1 MPPTTD
7 DRAMKGLMTRVLMSD
22 RAEQAGSPPGGTAL
36 GAALAR
42 WRLDPSTAHLVREGA
57 PLLVLDADAEVILH
71 AAAGAIPLRA
81 GIAGPDGGVLPSLRL
96 GEQIRRAG
104 SLEGRPRM
112 VRLRLDPRGVAP
124 PVVGLAV
131 RAEIEPGRPAILL
144 APIGALPTLRPAD
157 VSPRASAAPEA
168 APSRASVPV
177 EKAASADPPPE
188 VPPTP
193 PAPAELP
200 ARFVWRSD
208 AEGVLTHLS
217 QTHPDLAEALSGRAW
232 RALAAEGVIEG
243 EAFVAALAAH
253 GTFRALPLVVRGRL
267 FEHVLE
273 ISGAPAG
280 RPTQDFSGLGGFA
293 ILGERRSWAPDTEE
307 AGRTTAGED
316 TAREDTAREDTAGA
330 DTAEATDPAD
340 EAEAGLSVNE
350 HAAFREVA
358 RLLGLRFAADEAETE
373 EMPAAPRADLPSGG
387 SVTPFPTPPG
397 RLAEAEGRARSALA
411 ELLESLPLGVLVY
424 REGEALFASRALL
437 DLTGFAD
444 LPALRQAG
452 LAHLFRGLA
461 PSERSSAV
469 ATPPGRLAEAEGR
482 ARSALAEL
490 LESLPLGVLVYREGE
505 ALFASR
511 ALLDLTGFADLPAL
525 RQAGLAHLF
534 RGLAPSERSSA
545 VATPFAHAE
554 GGTVALLVDHAHL
567 VWEGVPA
574 EICLVRTLPEEAV
587 EEGPVVPA
595 NAARLRAEK
604 VLDSLEEGV
613 VTLDGEGR
621 VVGLN
626 PSAAELVHAH
636 PREIVGGRFSDL
648 FSPDS
653 LPALEAAVTDSRASG
668 ASALHAVTART
679 GAAALRLRIARL
691 LGEDAP
697 GYCASLREIRD
708 EGRKPGP
715 TEPSHRE
722 EAESAPIWK
731 ANALARV
738 SREIRPSLDAIL
750 SLTDMMLSDR
760 FDRADAERLEAYLR
774 EVRLSAGRIGGL
786 IDDLRDLAEVQSG
799 RSRLTFAELALNE
812 LVSSCIAAQ
821 QAQAARDRIVLRTSL
836 APDLPPLRADERSI
850 RQATLTVLGKAIQA
864 TEAGGQVIVST
875 TLAERGE
882 VALRVRDTGAGMS
895 EDEIALALEPFR
907 ADIGPT
913 EGAERGF
920 GLRLT
925 KALVEANRG
934 RFRMT
939 SRKAEGTL
947 VEMVFP
953 AA

>member
-7 DRAMKGLMTRVLMSD
+7 DRAMKGLMTRVRMSD

-193 PAPAELP
+193 PDPAELP
-200 ARFVWRSD
+200 VRFVWRSD

-217 QTHPDLAEALSGRAW
+217 RTHPDLAEALSGRAW

-307 AGRTTAGED
+307 AGRTTAG
-316 TAREDTAREDTAGA
+316 EDTAREDTAGA

-444 LPALRQAG
+444 L
-452 LAHLFRGLA
+452 
-461 PSERSSAV
+461 S
-469 ATPPGRLAEAEGR
+469 
-482 ARSALAEL
+482 
-490 LESLPLGVLVYREGE
+490 
-505 ALFASR
+505 
-511 ALLDLTGFADLPAL
+511 AL

-567 VWEGVPA
+567 AWEGVPA

-653 LPALEAAVTDSRASG
+653 LPALEAAVTDSRALG

-715 TEPSHRE
+715 AEPSHRE

-907 ADIGPT
+907 ADIGPA

-920 GLRLT
+920 GLPLT